1 MRHPKGWTMQVVR
14 RFKDGET
21 VGELA
26 MAFQETMAA
35 IEGIIRR
42 TMQAQERTS

>member
-1 MRHPKGWTMQVVR
+1 MGKLKDWTRQVVT

-21 VGELA
+21 VADLA
-26 MAFQETMAA
+26 EAFNEPMMI